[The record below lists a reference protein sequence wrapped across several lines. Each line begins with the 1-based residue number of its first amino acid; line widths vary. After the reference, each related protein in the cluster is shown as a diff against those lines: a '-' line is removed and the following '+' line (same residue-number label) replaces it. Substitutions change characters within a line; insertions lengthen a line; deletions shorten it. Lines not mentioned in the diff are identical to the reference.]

1 MEQALPN
8 AVSNALKKEIKET
21 VDATKKMLPSR
32 VMAIKIEL
40 LNSYTA
46 IYKSVFKSVFDNY
59 YGDLYD
65 EDSLMSSLYFGQN
78 SDATPYCTYNT
89 AKFKFSNKNYREK
102 KKFNPNTVS
111 ESTVKN
117 FRSEDE
123 AAGLFI
129 EQFFQDDDQD
139 FLSPSGKMDEDSQ
152 EDVLADVRLDYYN
165 FNPINQGI
173 DSSTLPS
180 IDETYRVARFR
191 AQQEYEKQYLV
202 ELKPMIY
209 KKYGIQLK

>member
-32 VMAIKIEL
+32 VLAIKIEL

-89 AKFKFSNKNYREK
+89 AKFKFSNKNYRKK

-123 AAGLFI
+123 SAGLFI
-129 EQFFQDDDQD
+129 DQFFQDDDQE
-139 FLSPSGKMDEDSQ
+139 FLSSSGKMDEDSQ

>member
-1 MEQALPN
+1 
-8 AVSNALKKEIKET
+8 
-21 VDATKKMLPSR
+21 
-32 VMAIKIEL
+32 
-40 LNSYTA
+40 
-46 IYKSVFKSVFDNY
+46 
-59 YGDLYD
+59 
-65 EDSLMSSLYFGQN
+65 
-78 SDATPYCTYNT
+78 
-89 AKFKFSNKNYREK
+89 
-102 KKFNPNTVS
+102 
-111 ESTVKN
+111 
-117 FRSEDE
+117 
-123 AAGLFI
+123 
-129 EQFFQDDDQD
+129 
-139 FLSPSGKMDEDSQ
+139 MDEDSQ